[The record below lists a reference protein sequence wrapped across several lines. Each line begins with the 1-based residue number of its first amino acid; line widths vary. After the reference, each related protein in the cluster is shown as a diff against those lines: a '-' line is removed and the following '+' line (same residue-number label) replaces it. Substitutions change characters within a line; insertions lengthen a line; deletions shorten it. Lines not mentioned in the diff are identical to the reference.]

1 MRFLLLLVAS
11 IFLAVG
17 TAARA
22 NTLELYVDTATKQVY
37 TEPGPNRARLENVL
51 TNVPVS
57 YTHLTLP
64 TNREV

>member
-1 MRFLLLLVAS
+1 MEIALTGDP
-11 IFLAVG
+11 I

-22 NTLELYVDTATKQVY
+22 HEFGLVNTLTPSGGALDGARELAARIAANGPLAVRATK
-37 TEPGPNRARLENVL
+37 
-51 TNVPVS
+51 PVS